1 MKYTFS
7 KVKIDHNKQK
17 EKRLYLFVVSTS
29 VFLLMLGLSIFP
41 ISQYH
46 YFPPCIWY
54 KITGTFCPGCG
65 TIRGIQSTVN
75 GNMLGLLQNNPIA
88 MLSLPFLSFSFFSL
102 FKQGIYGYKPFSVFL
117 SKNEIL
123 IIFATIILYWI
134 LRNYWT
140 ILAPISIIN

>member
-1 MKYTFS
+1 VKYTFS

-65 TIRGIQSTVN
+65 TIRGIQSIVN

-88 MLSLPFLSFSFFSL
+88 MLSLPFLSISFFSL